1 MNVVKYQ
8 IEDNTNQINI
18 AVNILTAD
26 GALVTADVD
35 LYLNDKKY
43 LKGESKNGEHFIS
56 ESPLGIANE
65 LGNGL
70 LVIEADIDLK
80 LIEKDFWED
89 TFKNL
94 SVVYILKGGKEDKS
108 LKLETEDIKYK
119 SDSGRIIITKKYIF
133 LKKVKS

>member
-8 IEDNTNQINI
+8 IEDNTNEINI

-35 LYLNDKKY
+35 LFLNDKKY

-56 ESPLGIANE
+56 KSPLGIANE
-65 LGNGL
+65 LANGL
-70 LVIEADIDLK
+70 LVIEADMDLK

-94 SVVYILKGGKEDKS
+94 SIEYILSGGKEAKS
-108 LKLETEDIKYK
+108 FKLETEDIKYK

-133 LKKVKS
+133 LKRVKS